1 MDIWTPNRPTEI
13 TEHLKN
19 RSNRPK
25 AALLT
30 GQLRSCVFDALI
42 QCIKYCPD
50 QETLAPH
57 DYIAGF
63 LFPRTGLTC
72 FFLGA
77 ERDGKGVYRRYGE
90 ILRPHWHVQTHHR
103 SSKVFLRQKKS
114 RSDFFWRRPCDRSA
128 QTTGRR
134 EAGLAGTANAELAGT
149 ANAELAGKA
158 NVRTAFMR
166 NFPKYSVP

>member
-1 MDIWTPNRPTEI
+1 MSECVQMHQRTCENAEKTE
-13 TEHLKN
+13 EK
-19 RSNRPK
+19 
-25 AALLT
+25 
-30 GQLRSCVFDALI
+30 LRTFKKLF
-42 QCIKYCPD
+42 CPD

-103 SSKVFLRQKKS
+103 SSKVSLRQKKS
-114 RSDFFWRRPCDRSA
+114 RSDFFWRRPCGRSA
-128 QTTGRR
+128 QSSSSCGRAGRHSKRRAGWQSKRR
-134 EAGLAGTANAELAGT
+134 EGGHSKRRG
-149 ANAELAGKA
+149 G
-158 NVRTAFMR
+158 
-166 NFPKYSVP
+166 

>member
-1 MDIWTPNRPTEI
+1 MSECVQMHQRTCENAEKTE
-13 TEHLKN
+13 EK
-19 RSNRPK
+19 
-25 AALLT
+25 
-30 GQLRSCVFDALI
+30 LRTFKKLF
-42 QCIKYCPD
+42 CPD

-103 SSKVFLRQKKS
+103 SSKVSLRQKKS
-114 RSDFFWRRPCDRSA
+114 RSDFFWRRPCGRSA
-128 QTTGRR
+128 QTTVRHQRFVYAKKNR
-134 EAGLAGTANAELAGT
+134 EAIFFGVDRAAVRRRPPVDVRPSWLA
-149 ANAELAGKA
+149 
-158 NVRTAFMR
+158 
-166 NFPKYSVP
+166 